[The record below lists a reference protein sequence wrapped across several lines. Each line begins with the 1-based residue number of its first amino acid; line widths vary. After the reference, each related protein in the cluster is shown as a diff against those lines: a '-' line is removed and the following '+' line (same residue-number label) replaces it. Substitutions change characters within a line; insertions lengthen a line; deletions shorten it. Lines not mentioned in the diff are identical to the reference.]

1 MEEAKTVGD
10 MLRESGDTFDQR
22 NALYGDNYK
31 RFGPI
36 VDALFPTGV
45 KLYGPDDFRRFGVLV
60 QVISKLSRYCAN
72 FAVGGH
78 DDSLLDL
85 CTYSA
90 MLRELDRERAAMTA
104 ADLDWLMPRPMAK
117 PSPISLPVESHHK
130 PIKEFTPPFP
140 DVPF

>member
-1 MEEAKTVGD
+1 MEKEPTPVGN
-10 MLRESGDTFDQR
+10 MLRESADTFDQR

-36 VDALFPTGV
+36 VDALFPAGV
-45 KLYGPDDFRRFGVLV
+45 HLCGPDDFRRFGVLV

-72 FAVGGH
+72 FAAGGH

-85 CTYSA
+85 STYSA
-90 MLRELDRERAAMTA
+90 MLRELDHERKIKHEKDLAEVVGQLSGRVFYGGKTA
-104 ADLDWLMPRPMAK
+104 TP
-117 PSPISLPVESHHK
+117 
-130 PIKEFTPPFP
+130 PPFP

>member
-1 MEEAKTVGD
+1 MEEVKSVGD
-10 MLRESGDTFDQR
+10 MLRESGDVFDQR

-36 VDALFPTGV
+36 IDAIFPAGV
-45 KLYGPDDFRRFGVLV
+45 HLSGPDDFRRFGVLV
-60 QVISKLSRYCAN
+60 QVISKLSRYCNN

-90 MLRELDRERAAMTA
+90 MLRELDQERAATTS
-104 ADLDWLMPRPMAK
+104 ADLDWFMPRQMAK
-117 PSPISLPVESHHK
+117 PSPIP
-130 PIKEFTPPFP
+130 PPFP